1 MRMNNM
7 LKRAAFVIAC
17 LLCMAAG
24 PALAEDKVLLNGI
37 DANYPPFAYVDQ
49 SGKPSGFDVDAVDWI
64 AEKMGFKVKHV
75 PVDWDGIIPNLLAKK
90 IDFICSGMT
99 ITAERAEKVNFTAP
113 YWEVKN
119 VFVTKKDSAL
129 KAEEIYGQELTVGMQ
144 AGTSEAKWMADEK
157 EKQGWKFTIKL
168 YDSAPMAIED
178 LVNGRID
185 AAAMNYPPARDA
197 ETKRPVQIIGIFG
210 EVEPFGAA
218 VRKED
223 TELLDKLNK
232 GFEMLKADP
241 YWEELI
247 AKHLNK

>member
-1 MRMNNM
+1 MI
-7 LKRAAFVIAC
+7 KR
-17 LLCMAAG
+17 LLFLIVCGLLLAAG
-24 PALAEDKVLLNGI
+24 PALAEKKVLINGI

-49 SGKPSGFDVDAVDWI
+49 SGTPSGFDVDAINWI
-64 AEKMGFKVKHV
+64 AAKMGFEVKHV
-75 PVDWDGIIPNLLAKK
+75 PVDWDGIIPNLLVKK

-99 ITAERAEKVNFTAP
+99 ITPERAEKVNFTTP

-119 VFVTKKDSAL
+119 VFVTKKGAEL
-129 KAEEIYGQELTVGMQ
+129 KPEEIYGKEMTVGMQ
-144 AGTSEAKWMADEK
+144 AGTSEAKWMEEEK
-157 EKQGWKFTIKL
+157 KKQGWKFEIRY

-178 LVNGRID
+178 VLNGRID
-185 AAAMNYPPARDA
+185 VAAMNYPPARDA
-197 ETKRPVQIIGIFG
+197 EKKKPVQIIGTFG
-210 EVEPFGAA
+210 EVEEFGAA

-223 TELLDKLNK
+223 KELLDTLNK